1 MTSYE
6 RFKRMYEHREAD
18 RIPVIDIP
26 WRTTIERWHKEGMP
40 EGISYVDF
48 FGLDK
53 VASIGVDN
61 SPRYDVEVLEETEEY
76 IITTTPWGATLKEW
90 KHADSTPE
98 FLDFKIK
105 DMERWLEAK
114 EL

>member
-1 MTSYE
+1 MKGDGIMTSYE

-48 FGLDK
+48 F
-53 VASIGVDN
+53 
-61 SPRYDVEVLEETEEY
+61 
-76 IITTTPWGATLKEW
+76 
-90 KHADSTPE
+90 
-98 FLDFKIK
+98 
-105 DMERWLEAK
+105 WLR
-114 EL
+114 

>member
-1 MTSYE
+1 MKGDGIMTSYE

-26 WRTTIERWHKEGMP
+26 WRTTIERWHKEEMP

-61 SPRYDVEVLEETEEY
+61 SPRYDVEVLEETE
-76 IITTTPWGATLKEW
+76 
-90 KHADSTPE
+90 
-98 FLDFKIK
+98 
-105 DMERWLEAK
+105 
-114 EL
+114 